1 MVRLGKR
8 GSNPGGILS
17 TQEVARVLE
26 ISYPTLLKLL
36 RTKQIPEP
44 QQLSGSRRWGRAD
57 VQHARLVVEELV
69 RQGDLRRKGGAR

>member
-1 MVRLGKR
+1 MVLFGKR

-36 RTKQIPEP
+36 KKKDIPEP
-44 QQLSGSRRWGRAD
+44 QRQSGSRRWSRAD
-57 VQHARLVVEELV
+57 VEHARLVVGELLV
-69 RQGDLRRKGGAR
+69 VGRLRRKGGRR